1 MDGSRTKTFWASLGK
16 FGQKSIAPKKIA
28 CSCTYGICAFQM
40 MAQMGGAPDGM
51 PDMGDMDDD
60 DIDSDDSGEQF

>member
-1 MDGSRTKTFWASLGK
+1 
-16 FGQKSIAPKKIA
+16 
-28 CSCTYGICAFQM
+28 M